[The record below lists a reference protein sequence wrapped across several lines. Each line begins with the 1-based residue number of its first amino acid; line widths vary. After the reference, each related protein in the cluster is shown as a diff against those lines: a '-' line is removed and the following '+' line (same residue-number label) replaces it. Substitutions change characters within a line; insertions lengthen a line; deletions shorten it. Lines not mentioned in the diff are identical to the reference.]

1 MATQPEPPV
10 DAAAEMKGRV
20 ETVKQAGI
28 DPDTVPA
35 EMWEKM
41 GISKDEFI
49 QVMTRMKEREARTP
63 AIGSVAADFELELLD
78 ASGAR
83 TGEMRKLSSH
93 RGRPVALV
101 FGSYT

>member
-1 MATQPEPPV
+1 MATQPETPV
-10 DAAAEMKGRV
+10 DATAEMKERV
-20 ETVKQAGI
+20 DTVKKAGI
-28 DPDTVPA
+28 DPETVPA

-49 QVMTRMKEREARTP
+49 VVMTRMKEREARTP
-63 AIGSVAADFELELLD
+63 VVGSTAADFELELLD
-78 ASGAR
+78 PSGAR

-93 RGRPVALV
+93 RGRPVALI

>member
-10 DAAAEMKGRV
+10 DAAAEMKERV

-28 DPDTVPA
+28 DPDKVPA

-41 GISKDEFI
+41 GLTKEEFLE
-49 QVMTRMKEREARTP
+49 VMARMKEREARTP
-63 AIGSVAADFELELLD
+63 AVGSIAADFELELLD

-93 RGRPVALV
+93 LGRPVALV